1 MRLAPLKGARSRRRV
16 GSTDAQR
23 KTLSV
28 SRAPHRDAQGAR
40 LTLSISQYALPTPGC
55 GPYGGSCPGPPSR
68 CAAKAAWRLR
78 ALPLAATIV
87 AGRMLRGASL
97 QVTQATNYQPI
108 ASLVGLP
115 PRSSR
120 TATMPSPQI
129 LPPLSFFFGEN
140 FGKLRQITNFA
151 DADRLAEARSSGYM
165 RVGKRKLT
173 YEKRLLSAIFLTI
186 GNLVNFY
193 SSSRT

>member
-1 MRLAPLKGARSRRRV
+1 M
-16 GSTDAQR
+16 
-23 KTLSV
+23 LSV
-28 SRAPHRDAQGAR
+28 SRAPWASRWGAR
-40 LTLSISQYALPTPGC
+40 LTLSVFLWGTIDPTL
-55 GPYGGSCPGPPSR
+55 R
-68 CAAKAAWRLR
+68 RLR
-78 ALPLAATIV
+78 ALTIAATRV
-87 AGRMLRGASL
+87 AGRILRGASL